1 MLKVREEVQTHG
13 VTHDFKSAAL
23 VDLGPDAA
31 VFAATAKRNAG
42 SAGLAVAGHRV
53 NCLVDCGARRAN
65 IKRRFIR
72 RARYWR
78 LQLGRLRRRRLRSDG
93 VGALRGR
100 RMLLHCLLHWRGSW
114 RSSGLGYSRQSRI
127 KQFAQCVLVRRARLR
142 YAVHVGFDVRL
153 GWRYLELVRW

>member
-42 SAGLAVAGHRV
+42 SAGLAVAGHRG
-53 NCLVDCGARRAN
+53 NCLVDCGAGRAN

-78 LQLGRLRRRRLRSDG
+78 LQLGRLRRRRLRG
-93 VGALRGR
+93 AGGAALRGR
-100 RMLLHCLLHWRGSW
+100 RMARNCLALSRGSW
-114 RSSGLGYSRQSRI
+114 PQRGLWDSR
-127 KQFAQCVLVRRARLR
+127 
-142 YAVHVGFDVRL
+142 
-153 GWRYLELVRW
+153 ETRW